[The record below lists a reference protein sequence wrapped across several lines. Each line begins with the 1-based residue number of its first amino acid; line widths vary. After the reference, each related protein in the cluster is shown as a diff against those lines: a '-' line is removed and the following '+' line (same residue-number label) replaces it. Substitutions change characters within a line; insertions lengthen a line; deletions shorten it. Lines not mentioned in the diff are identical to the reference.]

1 MPAKRPKPGV
11 PPKHQALL
19 YGIIILSAGMIIW
32 EKAKDFDDERLWWM
46 LLWLAVMLA
55 AFYKATQNWAYV
67 NPKPD
72 PLEDDDEPAASMY
85 EIQDIEV
92 PSLEEMTE
100 NLTRNKPENPSDE

>member
-11 PPKHQALL
+11 PPKHQAWLYLL
-19 YGIIILSAGMIIW
+19 IVISAGMIIW
-32 EKAKDFDDERLWWM
+32 EKSKSFQEERLWWM

-72 PLEDDDEPAASMY
+72 PEEMEQTASTY
-85 EIQDIEV
+85 EIQDVDI
-92 PSLEEMTE
+92 PSLEEMA
-100 NLTRNKPENPSDE
+100 RKVDNKEESSP